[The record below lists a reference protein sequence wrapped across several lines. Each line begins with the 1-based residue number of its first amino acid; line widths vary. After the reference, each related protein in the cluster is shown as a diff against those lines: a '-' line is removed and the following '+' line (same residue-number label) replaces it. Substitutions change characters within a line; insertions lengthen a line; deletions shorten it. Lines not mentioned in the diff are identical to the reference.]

1 MKNIINIFKRD
12 IKKIIINPFA
22 VMLLIGLIIL
32 PSLYAWLNIE
42 ASWEPYDRTGN
53 IKVAV
58 TNEDIGDDFDNVEIK
73 IGDDIIKELKAN
85 SDIGWQFV
93 NKDELL
99 NGVKSGKYYAG
110 IIIPSD
116 FSSKFLSV
124 TTESINK
131 PNLEYYINDK
141 INAIAPKITDAG
153 ITSLE
158 TQINQTVIET
168 ISNILLTT
176 IKTIDQGIVEYD
188 AIGKTVKFLEE
199 TSKDMDELL
208 TIMDLIIVQEKP
220 ISQGVNSLDSSLTS
234 LQEILT
240 QASNEI
246 PKTQNTI
253 NTTEELTNTIFS
265 NISLNIQDF
274 QKDLETMISSIDTV
288 TKKVTDAE
296 ITIEQALKE
305 IGNKLQNLNSKITS
319 LAEDINSLN
328 KKLPQPLQGL
338 SDIYTKLTN
347 IGSIISEQKSV
358 IDKTVNTISKD
369 QLVKIL
375 NEVKDKINSQISLIN
390 TIKTSYDN
398 EIKPLLSGIE
408 SSTKLSL
415 EKMNS
420 SFKSANSAIA
430 YIKKAINGTN
440 LILDSSTETLTHI
453 KELISA
459 NKAQIDESIETINK
473 EIKKTEIQTIVE
485 TITANPHLASD
496 FFSNP
501 TNIEEN
507 RLYPVANYGSAMTP
521 FYIVLCLWVGSMFLM
536 SVLKT
541 KVKEDDK
548 IKNIKSYEAYFGRGM
563 TYMVLAI
570 LQGIFASVGALLILR
585 ITTVHPILFILM
597 CILTSIVF
605 SAIIYSLVAG
615 VGNIG
620 KAIAIVLLVI
630 QVAGAGGTFPVEL
643 TPDFFGAINP
653 IMPFTY
659 AINAVR
665 ETVAGIYTENF
676 VRDIII
682 LLIFIPISVSIGLI
696 LNKKLKKFNKKFED
710 KLEETD
716 III

>member
-1 MKNIINIFKRD
+1 MKNIVGIFKRD

-58 TNEDIGDDFDNVEIK
+58 TNEDIGDNFDNLEIK

-93 NKDELL
+93 NKEELL
-99 NGVKSGKYYAG
+99 NGVESGKYYAG

-141 INAIAPKITDAG
+141 INAIAPKITNAG

-158 TQINQTVIET
+158 TKINQTVIET

-188 AIGKTVKFLEE
+188 AIGKTVNFLEK

-208 TIMDLIIVQEKP
+208 NIMDLIISQEKP
-220 ISQGVNSLDSSLTS
+220 ISQGVTSLDSSLTS

-246 PKTQNTI
+246 PKTQSTI
-253 NTTEELTNTIFS
+253 NTTEELTNKIFS
-265 NISLNIQDF
+265 DNSLEIQNLE
-274 QKDLETMISSIDTV
+274 KDLDTIVNSINTVSKKISGKET
-288 TKKVTDAE
+288 
-296 ITIEQALKE
+296 TIEEALKD
-305 IGNKLQNLNSKITS
+305 ISDKLQTINNKINS
-319 LAEDINSLN
+319 LAEDINNLN
-328 KKLPQPLQGL
+328 KKLPEPLAGL
-338 SDIYTKLTN
+338 NDIYTKLTN
-347 IGSIISEQKSV
+347 ISRVISDKKTL
-358 IDKTVNTISKD
+358 IDQTAHTIAENE
-369 QLVKIL
+369 LEKIL
-375 NEVKDKINSQISLIN
+375 NEVKDKISSQRALIN
-390 TIKTSYDN
+390 TIKKNYDN

-408 SSTKLSL
+408 SNAKLSL
-415 EKMNS
+415 QKMDS
-420 SFKSANSAIA
+420 SFKSANSAIS
-430 YIKKAINGTN
+430 YIKQSINGTN
-440 LILDSSTETLTHI
+440 VILNSSTETLVHI
-453 KELISA
+453 KDLITT
-459 NKAQIDESIETINK
+459 NKVQIDESIKAINR
-473 EIKKTEIQTIVE
+473 EIKKTEIQTVLE
-485 TITANPHLASD
+485 AITANPHLASD

-501 TNIEEN
+501 TNIHEN
-507 RLYPVANYGSAMTP
+507 ELYPVANYGSAMTP

-548 IKNIKSYEAYFGRGM
+548 IKNIKPYQAYLGRGM

-620 KAIAIVLLVI
+620 KAIAIVLLVL

-643 TPDFFGAINP
+643 TPDFFGMINP
-653 IMPFTY
+653 LMPFTY

-665 ETVAGIYTENF
+665 ETVAGIYTENLI
-676 VRDIII
+676 RDIII
-682 LLIFIPISVSIGLI
+682 LLIFIPISVIIGLI
-696 LNKKLKKFNKKFED
+696 LNKKLKKFNEKFEE